1 MAIQAQ
7 QKNCICCTAAPP
19 LKSLPPTSEAFREH
33 VKRAHLIA
41 AQILHPP
48 NLSLV
53 EQGWTYDDLSKC
65 FDPVTHPSG
74 VEPPPAEV
82 PQLIPCGCSQPNH
95 VKVQYV
101 VHYVQL
107 IELVCQYI
115 RNNKHILPLRHTL
128 VIPAQSHIPVE
139 LFHGNEIK
147 IKRYLQYS

>member
-7 QKNCICCTAAPP
+7 QKNCFCCTAAPP

-33 VKRAHLIA
+33 VKRTHLIT

-48 NLSLV
+48 NLSPV
-53 EQGWTYDDLSKC
+53 EHGWTYDDLSKC
-65 FDPVTHPSG
+65 FDPVTHLSG
-74 VEPPPAEV
+74 VEPAPVEV

-101 VHYVQL
+101 VQYVQL

-115 RNNKHILPLRHTL
+115 RNNKHLLPLGHTL
-128 VIPAQSHIPVE
+128 VISAQSPIPVE
-139 LFHGNEIK
+139 LFYGN
-147 IKRYLQYS
+147 

>member
-7 QKNCICCTAAPP
+7 QKTASAALLHPP

-65 FDPVTHPSG
+65 FDPVTHQSG
-74 VEPPPAEV
+74 VEPAPEEV
-82 PQLIPCGCSQPNH
+82 PQLIPCSCSQPNH

-107 IELVCQYI
+107 NRIS
-115 RNNKHILPLRHTL
+115 LP
-128 VIPAQSHIPVE
+128 VYQ
-139 LFHGNEIK
+139 K
-147 IKRYLQYS
+147 